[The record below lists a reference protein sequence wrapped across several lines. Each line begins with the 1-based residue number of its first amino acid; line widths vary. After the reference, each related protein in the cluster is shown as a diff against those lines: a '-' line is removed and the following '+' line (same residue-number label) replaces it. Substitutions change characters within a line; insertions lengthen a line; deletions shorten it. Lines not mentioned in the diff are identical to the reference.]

1 MRSQIKQGR
10 QRGERGAGRKI
21 LCGSQRTRIQK
32 QREEIIETEGERQA
46 GL

>member
-10 QRGERGAGRKI
+10 QGEERGAGRKI
-21 LCGSQRTRIQK
+21 LCGNKRTRIQK
-32 QREEIIETEGERQA
+32 QREEIIETEGKRQA